1 MSLLPKNL
9 RARLTLWY
17 ASELAVLLVLAWGAT
32 SVVLF
37 SQFRNQLDRLGA
49 EEIETVEKLLFFTP
63 DGTLRLPDDF
73 ENNRESKGM
82 IASFVEV
89 RSPLGS
95 VLFRNE
101 RLGDRA
107 LGGMPMLGEGVKG
120 YSPRSIRL
128 SDGNHVRLMSRAY
141 DLDGYQLV
149 IRLAHSEEPMHS
161 LLRDLVVVSTLTLP
175 LMLVAAGFAG
185 YSLAG
190 RMLSPIEEMVNRVR
204 KITAERLSERLPN
217 GGIDD
222 ELGRLARVFNDTLA
236 RLEQA
241 FDQLRRFTSD
251 CSHELRTPLALIRNL
266 GEVGLHKNGTCDEY
280 RDVIGSMLE
289 EVYRLTTLVDDL
301 LAIARAGSGS
311 LRLEREVVPLM
322 AVAREAAYLFDVLIE
337 EKSLRLVLEGDEHA
351 EVEGDSLFLR
361 QTLANLIH
369 NAVKYS
375 PIGETVSIR
384 VRNGASDCVCVEV
397 QDHGPGIPSE
407 DRDRVFDR
415 FYRADKSGQR
425 EFGGAG
431 LGLSIA
437 KWVVEAHGGSIE
449 LVSVAGEGCTF
460 RISLPRLR
468 RETRPSAASGNWI
481 TSHD

>member
-1 MSLLPKNL
+1 MLLHPKNV
-9 RARLTLWY
+9 RGRLTLWY
-17 ASELAVLLVLAWGAT
+17 VCVLAVLLVLAWGAT
-32 SVVLF
+32 SVTLF
-37 SQFRNQLDRLGA
+37 WQFRNRLDRLGP
-49 EEIETVEKLLFFTP
+49 EEIETVEHLLFFTP
-63 DGTLRLPDDF
+63 DGRLRLPDDF
-73 ENNRESKGM
+73 ENYRESKDM

-89 RSPLGS
+89 RSSMGP

-107 LGGMPMLGEGVKG
+107 LGGMPVLGEGVEG

-141 DLDGYQLV
+141 VLDGHQLV

-161 LLRDLVVVSTLTLP
+161 LLRDLVVASTLTLP

-204 KITAERLSERLPN
+204 QITVERLSERLPN
-217 GGIDD
+217 ADVD
-222 ELGRLARVFNDTLA
+222 NELGRLARVFNEALA
-236 RLEQA
+236 RLEHA

-251 CSHELRTPLALIRNL
+251 CSHELRTPLALIRSL

-301 LAIARAGSGS
+301 LAMARADSGC
-311 LRLEREVVPLM
+311 LRLERTAVPLM
-322 AVAREAAYLFDVLIE
+322 EVAREAANLFDVLIE

-369 NAVKYS
+369 NAVKFS
-375 PIGETVSIR
+375 PVGETVSIR
-384 VRNGASDCVCVEV
+384 VRNGATDCVSVEV
-397 QDHGPGIPSE
+397 QDHGPGISSE
-407 DRDRVFDR
+407 DRDKVFDR

-437 KWVVEAHGGSIE
+437 KWVVEAHGGSIG
-449 LVSVAGEGCTF
+449 LGSVAGQGCTF

-468 RETRPSAASGNWI
+468 RETRPSAASGN
-481 TSHD
+481 

>member
-1 MSLLPKNL
+1 MSLLPENL
-9 RARLTLWY
+9 RARLTLSY
-17 ASELAVLLVLAWGAT
+17 VSVVAVLLVLVWGAA
-32 SVVLF
+32 SVLLF
-37 SQFRNQLDRLGA
+37 WQFRKQLDRFAA
-49 EEIETVEKLLFFTP
+49 EEIETVENLLFFTAS
-63 DGTLRLPDDF
+63 GKLRLPDYF

-82 IASFVEV
+82 TASFVEV

-95 VLFRNE
+95 VLFRNK

-107 LGGMPMLGEGVKG
+107 LGGIPLPGEGVEG

-128 SDGNHVRLMSRAY
+128 SDGKHVRLISRAY
-141 DLDGYQLV
+141 VLDGYQLV
-149 IRLAHSEEPMHS
+149 IRLAHREEPMHS
-161 LLRDLVVVSTLTLP
+161 LLRDVVVASTLTLP
-175 LMLVAAGFAG
+175 LVLLAGGFAG

-204 KITAERLSERLPN
+204 QITAERLSERLPN
-217 GGIDD
+217 PDVDD

-236 RLEQA
+236 RLEHA
-241 FDQLRRFTSD
+241 FDQQRRFTSD
-251 CSHELRTPLALIRNL
+251 CSHELRTPLTLIRSL
-266 GEVGLHKNGTCDEY
+266 GEVGLHKNGTCEDY

-289 EVYRLTTLVDDL
+289 EVNRLTTLVNDL
-301 LAIARAGSGS
+301 LLIARADSGC
-311 LRLEREVVPLM
+311 LQLERKVVPLM
-322 AVAREAAYLFDVLIE
+322 AVAREAANLFEVLIE
-337 EKSLRLVLEGDEHA
+337 EKSLRLVLEGDERA

-375 PIGETVSIR
+375 LVGETVSIR
-384 VRNGASDCVCVEV
+384 VRNGATDCVSVEV

-415 FYRADKSGQR
+415 FYRVNKSGQR

-437 KWVVEAHGGSIE
+437 KWVVEAHGGSIG
-449 LVSVAGEGCTF
+449 LGSVAGQGCTF

-468 RETRPSAASGNWI
+468 REIRTSAASGN
-481 TSHD
+481 